1 MNIHPKLASGLFA
14 LIYFLIFGGLMFL
27 IFKINLF
34 DHVSFY
40 VIGLI
45 IDIIIYEWFAHRYDG
60 DRSV

>member
-14 LIYFLIFGGLMFL
+14 LIYFLIFGGLIFL
-27 IFKINLF
+27 IFKINFF
-34 DHVSFY
+34 DHISFY

-45 IDIIIYEWFAHRYDG
+45 IDIIIYEWFADRYDG